1 MRRLEL
7 IGLEGLPEV
16 LPGADLGAMIRVAA
30 EQDAGG
36 LRDGD
41 IVAVAQKVISKA
53 EDRYVVL
60 EQVQP
65 GPRAVRIAAQ
75 CAKDPRQVE
84 VVLSEASEVVR
95 HRPGV
100 LIVRHRLGH
109 VLANA
114 GIDASNVPRDGQGR
128 ERVLLLPQDPDG
140 SAAALR
146 DDLRRGTGADV
157 GVIIND
163 SPGRAWRVGSA
174 GIAIGVAGVPAM
186 QDLRGEFDRDGREL
200 QSSELGVADEIA
212 AAASIVMGQGAEG
225 VPVVIV
231 RGMRFAGRDG
241 TADELVRHPLM
252 DLFR

>member
-16 LPGADLGAMIRVAA
+16 LPGADLAGMIHDAA
-30 EQDAGG
+30 NASADG

-60 EQVQP
+60 DEVRP
-65 GPRAVRIAAQ
+65 SDRAIRIAAQ

-114 GIDASNVPRDGQGR
+114 GIDASNVPRDRQGR
-128 ERVLLLPQDPDG
+128 ERLLLLPVDPDG
-140 SAAALR
+140 SAQRLRADLQRLAACEL
-146 DDLRRGTGADV
+146 
-157 GVIIND
+157 GVVVND

-186 QDLRGEFDRDGREL
+186 QDLRGQIDRDGREL
-200 QSSELGVADEIA
+200 QASELGIADEVA
-212 AAASIVMGQGAEG
+212 AAASLVMGQGAEG
-225 VPVVIV
+225 VPVVIM
-231 RGMRFAGRDG
+231 RGMQLAGRHG

>member
-7 IGLEGLPEV
+7 IGLDGLPEV
-16 LPGADLGAMIRVAA
+16 LPGTDLCALIVGAAG
-30 EQDAGG
+30 QSAGG
-36 LRDGD
+36 LLDGD

-60 EQVQP
+60 DDVVP
-65 GPRAVRIAAQ
+65 SPRAIRIAAQ
-75 CAKDPRQVE
+75 CDKDPRQVE

-114 GIDASNVPRDGQGR
+114 GIDASNVPRDARGR
-128 ERVLLLPQDPDG
+128 DRVLLLPRDPDG

-146 DDLRRGTGADV
+146 AELMLATGVDLAV
-157 GVIIND
+157 VIND

-174 GIAIGVAGVPAM
+174 GIAIGVAGLPAV
-186 QDLRGEFDRDGREL
+186 QDLRGQPDRDGREL
-200 QSSELGVADEIA
+200 QASELGIADEVS

-225 VPVVIV
+225 MPVVLV
-231 RGMRFAGRDG
+231 RGMRFDGPHG
-241 TADELVRHPLM
+241 TAHALVRQPDM

>member
-16 LPGADLGAMIRVAA
+16 LPGADLAKMIHHAA
-30 EQDAGG
+30 SASGGG

-60 EQVQP
+60 DDVRP
-65 GPRAVRIAAQ
+65 SDRAIRIAAQ

-128 ERVLLLPQDPDG
+128 ERLLLLPVDPDG
-140 SAAALR
+140 SAEQLR
-146 DDLRRGTGADV
+146 ASLRRLSGVETGV
-157 GVIIND
+157 VIND

-186 QDLRGEFDRDGREL
+186 QDLRGQIDRDGREL
-200 QSSELGVADEIA
+200 QASELGIADEVA
-212 AAASIVMGQGAEG
+212 AAASLVMGQGAEG

-231 RGMRFAGRDG
+231 RGMQLAGRHG